1 MTQAAPYSRH
11 PVVAVYRPDAERVG
25 FGIYSLADISARCR
39 IDDDTG
45 CWHWRL
51 AMRANG
57 ASNGSKSLT
66 PSVSVPAG
74 VLGDKRRTLSVARV
88 VWLMQGK
95 TLRPGWV
102 VWRTCTSEDCCAP
115 EHLKAGTK
123 ADEGA
128 WMRASGRRRGV
139 AHRLVVNSRN
149 VASQA
154 VPAEKVREVA
164 EQINAGRLYRDIAA
178 DLGVHKATISKIAN
192 GKHYHQRAK
201 GARGS
206 SVFHQMAGGGA

>member
-1 MTQAAPYSRH
+1 MSTAHNRKPI
-11 PVVAVYRPDAERVG
+11 VAVYNPDAPRG
-25 FGIYSLADISARCR
+25 GPGIYALDDIRNRCAV
-39 IDDDTG
+39 DDDTG

-51 AMRANG
+51 AMRSNG
-57 ASNGSKSLT
+57 ASTGCKSLT
-66 PSVSVPAG
+66 PSVSIPAG

-95 TLRPGWV
+95 ALRNGWV
-102 VWRTCTSEDCCAP
+102 VWRTCTSGDCCAP
-115 EHLKAGTK
+115 EHLQAGTK

-128 WMRASGRRRGV
+128 WMRADGRRRGS
-139 AHRLVVNSRN
+139 AHRLAVNARN
-149 VASQA
+149 VAGQA
-154 VPAEKVREVA
+154 VPADKVQAVA

-178 DLGVHKATISKIAN
+178 DVGLHKSTISKIAN
-192 GKHYHQRAK
+192 GKHYRQRPR

>member
-1 MTQAAPYSRH
+1 MSAAHNRKPI
-11 PVVAVYRPDAERVG
+11 VAVYNPDAPRG
-25 FGIYSLADISARCR
+25 GPGIYALDDIRNRCAV
-39 IDDDTG
+39 DDDTG

-51 AMRANG
+51 AMRSSG
-57 ASNGSKSLT
+57 ASNGSRSLT
-66 PSVSVPAG
+66 PSVSIPAG
-74 VLGDKRRTLSVARV
+74 VLGGKRRTLSVARV

-95 TLRPGWV
+95 TLRSGWV

-128 WMRASGRRRGV
+128 WMRADGRRRGS
-139 AHRLVVNSRN
+139 AHRLAVNARN
-149 VASQA
+149 VAGQA
-154 VPAEKVREVA
+154 VPADKVQAVA

-178 DLGVHKATISKIAN
+178 DVGLHKSTISKIAN
-192 GKHYHQRAK
+192 GKHYRQRPR

>member
-51 AMRANG
+51 AMRSNG
-57 ASNGSKSLT
+57 ASNGSRSLT

-95 TLRPGWV
+95 TMRNGWV
-102 VWRTCTSEDCCAP
+102 VWRTCLSDDCCAP

-128 WMRASGRRRGV
+128 WMRASGHRRGS
-139 AHRLVVNSRN
+139 AHRLAVNARN
-149 VASQA
+149 VAGQA
-154 VPAEKVREVA
+154 ASADKVQAVA

-178 DLGVHKATISKIAN
+178 DVGLHKSTISKIAN
-192 GKHYHQRAK
+192 GKHYRQRPR